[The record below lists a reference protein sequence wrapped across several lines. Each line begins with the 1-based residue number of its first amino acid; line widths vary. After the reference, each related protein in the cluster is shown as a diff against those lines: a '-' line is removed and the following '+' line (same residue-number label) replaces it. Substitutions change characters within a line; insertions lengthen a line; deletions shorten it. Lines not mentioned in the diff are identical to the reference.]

1 MKSHDMKKS
10 INMEFIEEWIAE
22 NNFSKICEKAE
33 QGDRSCAL
41 FINKFINELNMLHFH
56 LHNKSHTRK
65 VSFQIKKIED
75 LLGNFIT
82 PVGN

>member
-41 FINKFINELNMLHFH
+41 FINKFMNT
-56 LHNKSHTRK
+56 S
-65 VSFQIKKIED
+65 
-75 LLGNFIT
+75 
-82 PVGN
+82 